1 MTTKVKSMI
10 NRFTFILYVRWR
22 RLLQRTEEKNSNEI
36 IDKLMKF
43 LQDGC
48 GSALGEK
55 GGLCSAQFLE
65 ETVLFNLSNC
75 LELTSGELDLVIL
88 ANIQAFTRIDCVGE
102 KRNRSP
108 RCSFHFQG
116 RPICKDMFL
125 HLYGIGYSRF
135 QRLKEHNE
143 EHGICPRTHGN
154 TNRVPENATPHSTIK
169 DFRIFIENYVEEN
182 GIILLGRIPGFKSTD
197 VRVLSSSESKMS
209 VWWVYHSTCEVSNK
223 RAVSYRKFIQ
233 LWQDFFPDVVV
244 AKPMT
249 DLCFTF
255 QQNTM
260 KLQRAANL
268 SDIEKSECIAAQQ
281 EHLNSA
287 KAERDFY
294 KFVCTKSRKHLKH
307 TELKL
312 F

>member
-1 MTTKVKSMI
+1 
-10 NRFTFILYVRWR
+10 
-22 RLLQRTEEKNSNEI
+22 
-36 IDKLMKF
+36 MKF

-55 GGLCSAQFLE
+55 GGPCSAQFLE

-182 GIILLGRIPGFKSTD
+182 FLPLRKGSTLGLVFVPPPTIFQRAHAGHFMPEGSVKGATTSMSALNARPNTQPVNVGSPQPSSTLMLENSDRQLLL
-197 VRVLSSSESKMS
+197 RVLGSQPVTPVKVDRIKSLLAGYSLPLKTFLVDGFRSGF
-209 VWWVYHSTCEVSNK
+209 
-223 RAVSYRKFIQ
+223 RISYIGEYSQYLNLLIYKVRYTVRMW
-233 LWQDFFPDVVV
+233 LS
-244 AKPMT
+244 
-249 DLCFTF
+249 
-255 QQNTM
+255 QN
-260 KLQRAANL
+260 
-268 SDIEKSECIAAQQ
+268 
-281 EHLNSA
+281 
-287 KAERDFY
+287 
-294 KFVCTKSRKHLKH
+294 
-307 TELKL
+307 
-312 F
+312 